1 MEPFEILAY
10 DYYGE
15 AVIKK
20 NLIHKAGFSSKS
32 IPTYVGEWILYSFL
46 EDGNLTNE
54 SREKISSFINK
65 YLPQKGEKERIKN
78 RLLNLENVRLL
89 DNYNVAVNLSTGKRT
104 LNIPFLDEKNAFIN
118 NDIVNENKLLLSS
131 GVWGVGELFYIPPLD
146 TKGKGQIWMRDFKP
160 FQIVNIDIN
169 YYKECR
175 KNFTTKEWLD
185 LIISSMGF
193 NPLIYSETQKMILIT
208 RILPMVESRV
218 NLVELA
224 PKGTGKSFVYE
235 NVSRYARVVGGGKV
249 SPAVMFYN
257 LNKNT
262 PGLITR
268 YDVVV
273 LDEVQSIQGD
283 SKGELISGLKIYL
296 ESGKFSRGNTEA
308 TSECGFV
315 MLGNITLDENYEPL
329 YNEEGILKEIPNFL
343 RDTAFIDRIHG
354 IIPGWE
360 MPRISN
366 NSPSKSLGFKGDFFS
381 EVLHSLRNDVSFT
394 DYVNLNMKLDNCE
407 DIRDTKAIVRLA
419 SAFLKI
425 LYPNL
430 EVEKSEF
437 IKYCVKPAVSLRQR
451 VRDELNKLDQEYKK
465 VDIKVK

>member
-1 MEPFEILAY
+1 M
-10 DYYGE
+10 
-15 AVIKK
+15 
-20 NLIHKAGFSSKS
+20 
-32 IPTYVGEWILYSFL
+32 
-46 EDGNLTNE
+46 
-54 SREKISSFINK
+54 
-65 YLPQKGEKERIKN
+65 
-78 RLLNLENVRLL
+78 
-89 DNYNVAVNLSTGKRT
+89 STGKRT